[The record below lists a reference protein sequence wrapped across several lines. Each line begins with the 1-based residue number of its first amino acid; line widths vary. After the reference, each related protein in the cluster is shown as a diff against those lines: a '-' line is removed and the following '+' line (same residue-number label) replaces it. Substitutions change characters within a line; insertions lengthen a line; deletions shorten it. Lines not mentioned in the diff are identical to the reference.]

1 MKNFNLGTNNILR
14 CDASEVVYFF
24 LWNRKFIAELQKR
37 IKNIFQTCHHM
48 LLMYYLSSRK
58 YIKFYPIK
66 TKKAKLKGLSSK
78 FEVTRPGTD
87 PFFECVGSSLWI
99 PSALAQKKFQLF

>member
-1 MKNFNLGTNNILR
+1 MNNFNLGTNNILG

-37 IKNIFQTCHHM
+37 IKTIFQTCQHM
-48 LLMYYLSSRK
+48 LLMYYHLEKILNSILSKRE
-58 YIKFYPIK
+58 
-66 TKKAKLKGLSSK
+66 TQLKGLSSK
-78 FEVTRPGTD
+78 FEVKRPGTD

-99 PSALAQKKFQLF
+99 PSALAQKKFQ